1 MAEAPT
7 PELLFEAGC
16 QDCGLRRVELP
27 PPLPVIG
34 DDFDWLIRD
43 YDSFRLFMLEELA
56 GRFPQRR
63 RWTPADLE
71 VILVEALSVILDRL
85 SDQLDRAQDSTR
97 LPKKVWDSQVDGEPS
112 CVLVGCPSQDP
123 FRLHPQAQFLAEPD

>member
-1 MAEAPT
+1 MADAPT

-16 QDCGLRRVELP
+16 QDCAVRRVELP
-27 PPLPVIG
+27 RPIPPVG

-56 GRFPQRR
+56 GRFPERR

-71 VILVEALSVILDRL
+71 VILVEALSVILHPL
-85 SDQLDRAQDSTR
+85 KARAGLGR
-97 LPKKVWDSQVDGEPS
+97 GAVA
-112 CVLVGCPSQDP
+112 CCGC
-123 FRLHPQAQFLAEPD
+123 RAR